1 MDEYFRTRAIN
12 SQEKTSGGQVKPIVT
27 HENLPGGTLAS
38 VVG

>member
-1 MDEYFRTRAIN
+1 MDEYFRTRA